1 MREGMGGEKI
11 FQAEDK
17 TCLKVLKKREPGCER
32 SRTPATM
39 AAGPWGMETVTWGRY
54 GDNLMFHPNCPCE
67 IIEGF
72 GLGYAAALGE
82 GEADRFGGRGCQ

>member
-17 TCLKVLKKREPGCER
+17 TCKGPKEERGWLWEEQDASYDGC
-32 SRTPATM
+32 SS
-39 AAGPWGMETVTWGRY
+39 WGMETVTWVRY
-54 GDNLMFHPNCPCE
+54 GDNLMFHPNCRCE

-72 GLGYAAALGE
+72 GLGYAAAGGE
-82 GEADRFGGRGCQ
+82 GEVDRFGRRGRQ